1 VEERLHLPR
10 VTGLLVVLGI
20 LFTAGALLL
29 PMSAIELLAVP
40 LIVAGAYFGGLRGG
54 LLTAV
59 WSMLV
64 TSAAYL
70 LAPQVQAGDFAVSL
84 AAYVAVGLG
93 LGWGVDGFVAQRTRL
108 QLAVERLEGAQHQL
122 RASRERYR
130 LLFEGS
136 NDAVYL
142 HGLDAH
148 GEPTRYVAVND
159 AACAR
164 LGYTR
169 EELLGL
175 TPRAID
181 AAPKPGQ
188 LRRMME
194 QLQREGSV
202 VYESARKTRDGQ
214 VFPVEISSSLTDVD
228 GEPLVL
234 SISRDISDRKRAEQE
249 LHMKSLRDEL
259 TGLFNRRGF
268 YVMIAER
275 LKHARRTGAPLVVL
289 YADLDGLKDLND
301 THGHARGDRALVGVA
316 NALRQAFRET
326 DLIARLGGDEFCV
339 VAEAEASPEPAAL
352 SARLDQALIEA
363 GAEAGEYLSMS
374 YGAVVTDWRGLEDP
388 DELLTRADMLMY
400 EDKRAR
406 QDERRDES
414 SEALATGA

>member
-1 VEERLHLPR
+1 LHVSR
-10 VTGLLVVLGI
+10 VTRWLVLLAGAFMV
-20 LFTAGALLL
+20 GALLL

-40 LIVAGAYFGGLRGG
+40 LIVVGAYFGGLRGG
-54 LLTAV
+54 VLTALL
-59 WSMLV
+59 SMLV
-64 TSAAYL
+64 TTAAYL
-70 LAPQVQAGDFAVSL
+70 LTSESHSGDVVFSL
-84 AAYVAVGLG
+84 VADAAVGIG

-108 QLAVERLEGAQHQL
+108 QQAVERLEGAQHQL
-122 RASRERYR
+122 SASRQRYR
-130 LLFEGS
+130 LLFESS

-148 GEPTRYVAVND
+148 GEPTRFVAVND
-159 AACAR
+159 AACSR

-169 EELLGL
+169 EEMLGL

-181 AAPKPGQ
+181 AAPMPGQ
-188 LRRMME
+188 LRRVME
-194 QLQREGSV
+194 QLQLEGSV

-214 VFPVEISSSLTDVD
+214 VFPVEISSSLTDVG

-275 LKHARRTGAPLVVL
+275 RKHARRTGAPLVVL
-289 YADLDGLKDLND
+289 YADFDGLKGIND
-301 THGHARGDRALVGVA
+301 TRGHARGDLALVGVA

-339 VAEAEASPEPAAL
+339 VAEAEASPDAAAL
-352 SARLDQALIEA
+352 GARLDEALIEA
-363 GAEAGEYLSMS
+363 GLEADEQLSMS

-400 EDKRAR
+400 EAKRAR
-406 QDERRDES
+406 RAESRDEPPKAMAAG
-414 SEALATGA
+414 E

>member
-1 VEERLHLPR
+1 
-10 VTGLLVVLGI
+10 
-20 LFTAGALLL
+20 
-29 PMSAIELLAVP
+29 
-40 LIVAGAYFGGLRGG
+40 
-54 LLTAV
+54 
-59 WSMLV
+59 
-64 TSAAYL
+64 
-70 LAPQVQAGDFAVSL
+70 
-84 AAYVAVGLG
+84 
-93 LGWGVDGFVAQRTRL
+93 
-108 QLAVERLEGAQHQL
+108 
-122 RASRERYR
+122 
-130 LLFEGS
+130 
-136 NDAVYL
+136 
-142 HGLDAH
+142 
-148 GEPTRYVAVND
+148 
-159 AACAR
+159 
-164 LGYTR
+164 
-169 EELLGL
+169 
-175 TPRAID
+175 
-181 AAPKPGQ
+181 
-188 LRRMME
+188 MME